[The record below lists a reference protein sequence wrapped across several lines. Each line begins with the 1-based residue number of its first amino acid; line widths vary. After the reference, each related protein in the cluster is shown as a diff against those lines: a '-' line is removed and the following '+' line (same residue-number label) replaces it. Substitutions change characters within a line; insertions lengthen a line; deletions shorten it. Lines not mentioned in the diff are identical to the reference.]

1 MHFFK
6 KLQCTKRKFDKIQFQ
21 MHKKLLLKFQHFYF
35 TQFVCFH
42 SFWIIENN
50 GVGTDDTML
59 VHFSMKSAPT
69 MICNIDIVITDLL
82 VIIEQLKLFYNVSSI
97 IRNSITTKNCY

>member
-1 MHFFK
+1 
-6 KLQCTKRKFDKIQFQ
+6 
-21 MHKKLLLKFQHFYF
+21 
-35 TQFVCFH
+35 
-42 SFWIIENN
+42 
-50 GVGTDDTML
+50 ML